1 MITLKLL
8 DSIQDIEKKI
18 NKASSEVINQKLNNS
33 LQTIKNSV
41 KSVASSYILQQ
52 PEIQSLYGG
61 YLQGAFGKINASS
74 SAESIRLS
82 VLNSISVVLDKFNP
96 SLKGSLSINIQPND
110 FLNLLSL
117 TEGHTI
123 YEGGDLHWL
132 NWLLTKGD
140 SIIIIDYY
148 YDPQGGIG
156 RTGLGNMKGG
166 GSFRVPPEFSGTIE
180 NNFITRALTNDSIIK
195 NINSI
200 IEKAIQ

>member
-8 DSIQDIEKKI
+8 DSIQEIEKKI
-18 NKASSEVINQKLNNS
+18 NKASSEVINQRINKS
-33 LQTIKNSV
+33 LQLIKNNV
-41 KSVASSYILQQ
+41 KSVVSNYIFDQ

-82 VLNSISVVLDKFNP
+82 VLNSISVMLDKFNP
-96 SLKGSLSINIQPND
+96 SLKGSLSVNIQPND
-110 FLNLLSL
+110 FVNLLSL
-117 TEGHTI
+117 AEGHTI
-123 YEGGDLHWL
+123 YQGGDLHWL
-132 NWLLTKGD
+132 NWLLTRGD
-140 SIIIIDYY
+140 AIIIVDYY
-148 YDPQGGIG
+148 YDPRGGIG

-166 GSFRVPPEFSGTIE
+166 GVFRVPPEFSGTME

-195 NINSI
+195 DISSI